1 MKSIVKEQ
9 NKSTEIVYPCA
20 FRFIGPDS
28 LKPNVGNLIVLAIG
42 DSEGFVI
49 HSPENCKYE
58 LGNYDIRWLDF
69 DDKTEWEPFV
79 GSVELQFP

>member
-9 NKSTEIVYPCA
+9 NKSFYPRA
-20 FRFIGPDS
+20 FQFIGSDS
-28 LKPNVGNLIVLAIG
+28 LKPDVANFIVLAIS
-42 DSEGFVI
+42 DSTGFVI

-58 LGNYDIRWLDF
+58 LGHFESRWLDF
-69 DDKTEWEPFV
+69 DNPSNWAPFV